1 VMSASSFS
9 IAPPVI
15 AAGIGTALIAEIAR
29 RLGSGYAA
37 FDGLLDVAPELRAAV
52 CQCAPAAALAALA
65 S

>member
-1 VMSASSFS
+1 
-9 IAPPVI
+9 VI
-15 AAGIGTALIAEIAR
+15 AAGIGAPTLAEIAR
-29 RLGSGYAA
+29 RLGAGYAA